1 MPPIVPV
8 TCSTTF
14 RRGRSIPIEWDT
26 IRALAEHP
34 NIVAV
39 KDAKGD
45 LHGGGRIIAET
56 GLAYYSGDDALNLP
70 WLAMGAVGFVSVWG
84 HLAAGQLRDMLSAFT
99 SGDVA
104 TARKINVDA
113 RAARTT
119 AQSRLGGVTMAKA
132 GLRLQGIEV
141 GDPRLPQVPATAG
154 PARGAGRRHA
164 RRRGAAVVNTDLK
177 PPGPLA
183 PGGLRVTALGGISEI
198 GRNMTVFEHL
208 GRLLIV
214 DCGVLFP
221 GHDEPGVDLILPDL
235 RHVEDRLDD
244 VEALVLTHAHE
255 DHIGA
260 IPFLL
265 KLRPTSRWSAR
276 SSRWRWSRRSA
287 ASIASSRCSSK
298 SRRGRQ
304 STHGVFECEYFHVN
318 HSIPGCLAIAIH
330 TGAGTVLHTGDI
342 KLDQLPPDDRPT
354 DLPGMSR
361 LGDAGVDLFLC
372 DSTNSEI
379 PGVGPSESE
388 VGPALH
394 RLIRGAEG
402 RVIVACFASNVDRVQ
417 QIIDAAVALGRRVSF
432 VGRSMVRNMGIARE
446 LGYLHVDEDDL
457 MDIGAAEMMAPE
469 RVVLVTTGTQGEPM
483 SALSRMSRGEHRS
496 ITLTSGDLIILSS
509 SLIPGNEEA
518 VYGVIDALAKI
529 GARVVTNAQVRVHV
543 SGHAYSGELLFL
555 YNGVRPRNVM
565 PVHGTWR
572 MLRANAALAARTGVA
587 PESIVLA
594 ENGVSVDLVAG
605 KVEHRRGGADRQ
617 DVRRRVDHRRRRR
630 RDAGRTAHPVSGFI
644 AVTVVVRRG
653 TGPSGGAAA
662 SAFARL
668 LRGPQG
674 AGAGRRQGRG
684 GAGIP
689 CRRTTSPMS
698 PASPRRCAA
707 PSASGWGRPTGGS
720 R

>member
-1 MPPIVPV
+1 MN
-8 TCSTTF
+8 
-14 RRGRSIPIEWDT
+14 E
-26 IRALAEHP
+26 E
-34 NIVAV
+34 
-39 KDAKGD
+39 
-45 LHGGGRIIAET
+45 
-56 GLAYYSGDDALNLP
+56 
-70 WLAMGAVGFVSVWG
+70 
-84 HLAAGQLRDMLSAFT
+84 
-99 SGDVA
+99 
-104 TARKINVDA
+104 
-113 RAARTT
+113 
-119 AQSRLGGVTMAKA
+119 
-132 GLRLQGIEV
+132 
-141 GDPRLPQVPATAG
+141 
-154 PARGAGRRHA
+154 
-164 RRRGAAVVNTDLK
+164 LK

-183 PGGLRVTALGGISEI
+183 PGALRVTALGGVSEI

-221 GHDEPGVDLILPDL
+221 THDEPGVDLILPDL
-235 RHVEDRLDD
+235 RHVEDRLDE

-265 KLRPTSRWSAR
+265 KLRADIPVVGSKFTLALVAEKCREHRIKPVFVEVAAGQR
-276 SSRWRWSRRSA
+276 S
-287 ASIASSRCSSK
+287 K
-298 SRRGRQ
+298 
-304 STHGVFECEYFHVN
+304 HGVFECQYFHVN

-342 KLDQLPPDDRPT
+342 KLDQLPLDDRPT

-388 VGPALH
+388 VGPSLH

-446 LGYLHVDEDDL
+446 LGYLHVDEADVL
-457 MDIGAAEMMAPE
+457 DIGAAEMMPPE
-469 RVVLVTTGTQGEPM
+469 RVVLITTGTQGEPM

-496 ITLTSGDLIILSS
+496 ITLTAGDLVILSS

-529 GARVVTNAQVRVHV
+529 GARVVTNQQVRVHV

-555 YNGVRPRNVM
+555 YNAVRPRNVM

-572 MLRANAALAARTGVA
+572 MLRANAKLAERTGVDPDA
-587 PESIVLA
+587 IMLA

-605 KVEHRRGGADRQ
+605 RA
-617 DVRRRVDHRRRRR
+617 
-630 RDAGRTAHPVSGFI
+630 TVSGAVPTGKMFVDGLI
-644 AVTVVVRRG
+644 TDDVGDATLGERLILSSGFVAVTVVVHRG
-653 TGPSGGAAA
+653 TGKPAAPA
-662 SAFARL
+662 HLYSRGFSEDPKALEPVARKVEDEL
-668 LRGPQG
+668 EFLVSENVTD
-674 AGAGRRQGRG
+674 AGRIAQ
-684 GAGIP
+684 AV
-689 CRRTTSPMS
+689 RRTVGKWVGETYRRQPMIV
-698 PASPRRCAA
+698 
-707 PSASGWGRPTGGS
+707 PTVIEI
-720 R
+720 